1 MKITNY
7 YNLPKTIDEI
17 WIICYNEPIIMKG
30 MNVMSEFIKSKRKIT
45 GAICIL
51 AAAAMTL
58 SAFTGCSSK
67 KGESSSDA
75 PGASIS
81 QEELAKALAYKV
93 DEMRIDN
100 RIGSE
105 ITYKNG
111 LLYTSVYVSEKKG
124 ENYYSKN
131 YLIAFDKSGEI
142 KLSIPVY
149 VQEKD
154 NEYGSLQGTIQ
165 VDDNGN
171 ITIMYGEGS
180 WDEATGESTSSQS
193 LITYDS
199 TGKEIGRINLDNV
212 VTQEDMN
219 EGRYFN
225 NYLLDK
231 QGNIYINLGSCI
243 RVCDNT
249 GNVIFTTESVNND
262 NTWMDRML
270 LTNEGVPVVNIHEYG
285 ENKSTS
291 KLMEID
297 LVNKKFGKEY
307 EISSNLNNLYSGT
320 GDYICF
326 SSGDTGIIGVRADT
340 LEAEPVMNMLSLG
353 VDTSNMNSF
362 TICEDGTFLVSSYDW
377 NGAEPAV
384 VLNFITPDESVQ
396 AVEKQVVTLG
406 CFSLDWNLR
415 SVVADFNKTNDKY
428 IINVQSYS
436 ETNDTSD
443 YSAALT
449 KFNNELLAGN
459 IPDLLI
465 VNNSMPYDSYVS
477 KGLFADLY
485 ELLDADPAYA
495 REDFMPNILTA
506 GEKDGKLYSMATAFN
521 VQTFAAKKSLVG
533 DNATLSVDKANE
545 ILASMHE
552 GATMFSYLM
561 TASDFVNMA
570 VQYSDYVD
578 YVNGSC
584 NFDTPE
590 FKAVLETAKGY
601 PAEIDYDTLYNEN
614 PNYWMETETACRD
627 NKALLYSTYLYD
639 FESYYRTEKAYFGE
653 EIAMVGFPGCSE
665 DSSSLIY
672 LQSQLA
678 ISNKSKC
685 KEGAWEFIKTVLDNG
700 LTESVQTPYVSEEEN
715 GKYEVGMSITVGE
728 AQKKEGI
735 VRYAN
740 NNGAL
745 PVLTDQLK
753 KLAEQST
760 KPYSYYDENGNIVEE
775 EQTYWIGDQEV
786 KIGSLTQADAD
797 KVLEYFKTATR
808 VYKYDENLYNIINEE
823 TAAFFNGTKTADE
836 TASIIQSRVSIYM
849 SEQY

>member
-1 MKITNY
+1 
-7 YNLPKTIDEI
+7 
-17 WIICYNEPIIMKG
+17 MKG
-30 MNVMSEFIKSKRKIT
+30 MKVMSEFIKSKRKLT
-45 GAICIL
+45 GAFCIL
-51 AAAAMTL
+51 AAAAVTL
-58 SAFTGCSSK
+58 SVFTGCSSK
-67 KGESSSDA
+67 NSDGSVSNT

-81 QEELAKALAYKV
+81 QEELSKALAYKV
-93 DEMRIDN
+93 DEMRIDSQVS
-100 RIGSE
+100 SE

-111 LLYTSVYVSEKKG
+111 LLYTSLYVSEKNG
-124 ENYYSKN
+124 ENYLSRN

-142 KLSIPVY
+142 KLSIPVF
-149 VQEKD
+149 VQEKE
-154 NEYGSLQGTIQ
+154 NQYGSVQGTIQ
-165 VDDNGN
+165 VDDSGN

-180 WDEATGESTSSQS
+180 WDDVTGESTNSQS

-212 VTQEDMN
+212 ITQEDQN

-249 GNVIFTTESVNND
+249 GNVLFTTESVNNE
-262 NTWMDRML
+262 NGWMDRML

-291 KLMEID
+291 KLKEID
-297 LVNKKFGKEY
+297 LANKKFGKEY
-307 EISSNLNNLYSGT
+307 EINSNLYNLYSGT

-326 SSGDTGIIGVRADT
+326 SSGDTGIIGVRADN
-340 LEAEPVMNMLSLG
+340 LESESVINMLSLG
-353 VDTSNMNSF
+353 IDSSNMNSF

-377 NGAEPAV
+377 DGAEPAV
-384 VLNFITPDESVQ
+384 VLSFITPDESVQ
-396 AVEKQVVTLG
+396 ATQKQVVNLG
-406 CFSLDWNLR
+406 CFSLDWSLR

-449 KFNNELLAGN
+449 KFNNEILAGN

-477 KGLFADLY
+477 KGLFTDLY
-485 ELLDADPAYA
+485 ELLDADPSYK
-495 REDFMPNILTA
+495 REDFMPNILKA

-521 VQTFAAKKSLVG
+521 VQSFAAKKSLVG
-533 DNATLSVDKANE
+533 DNVTLTVDKANE
-545 ILASMHE
+545 ILASMPE
-552 GATMFSYLM
+552 GATLFSYMM
-561 TASDFVNMA
+561 TASDFVNTA
-570 VQYSDYVD
+570 VQFSDYVD
-578 YVNGSC
+578 YANGSC

-601 PAEIDYDTLYNEN
+601 PAEIDYDTMYNEN
-614 PNYWMETETACRD
+614 PNYWMEEETACRD

-665 DSSSLIY
+665 NSSSLLN

-700 LTESVQTPYVSEEEN
+700 LSESVQTPNNIEEQN
-715 GKYEVGMSITVGE
+715 SKYEVGMNISVGE

-735 VRYAN
+735 VRYVN
-740 NNGAL
+740 NNGTL
-745 PVLTDQLK
+745 PVLIDQLN

-760 KPYSYYDENGNIVEE
+760 KPNSYYDENGNIVEE

-786 KIGSLTQADAD
+786 KIGSLTQADAE

-808 VYKYDENLYNIINEE
+808 VCKYDENLFNIINEE